1 MSDFLTPNS
10 MIMLQQA
17 MSFQW
22 AKQRAISDNI
32 VNAETPNYKVKYV
45 TFEEAL
51 RKNIQAA
58 AQDRNAAPSAMRQT
72 LEAAAPQVR
81 GAGDERA
88 CRPPDRRSMWPMTS
102 PPVWTKTASMFP
114 SSPWS
119 WCGTPIRSSTSTGPS
134 AATCPGCS
142 WRSEASKRQ
151 SGTDRYGRQNGRRKA

>member
-81 GAGDERA
+81 VADDERA
-88 CRPPDRRSMWPMTS
+88 RMDENGVNVAEQQLELVRNAYQIQHVYNALNSDMQRLLM
-102 PPVWTKTASMFP
+102 A
-114 SSPWS
+114 
-119 WCGTPIRSSTSTGPS
+119 IRG
-134 AATCPGCS
+134 
-142 WRSEASKRQ
+142 Q
-151 SGTDRYGRQNGRRKA
+151 

>member
-1 MSDFLTPNS
+1 MSDFFTSNS

-81 GAGDERA
+81 VADDERA
-88 CRPPDRRSMWPMTS
+88 RMDENGVNVAEQHIELVRSAYQTQPLYR
-102 PPVWTKTASMFP
+102 AF
-114 SSPWS
+114 SSDMS
-119 WCGTPIRSSTSTGPS
+119 RMLMAIRG
-134 AATCPGCS
+134 
-142 WRSEASKRQ
+142 Q
-151 SGTDRYGRQNGRRKA
+151 

>member
-81 GAGDERA
+81 VAGDERA
-88 CRPPDRRSMWPMTS
+88 RMDENGVNVAEQQMELVRNAYQIQHVYNALNSDMQRLLM
-102 PPVWTKTASMFP
+102 A
-114 SSPWS
+114 
-119 WCGTPIRSSTSTGPS
+119 IRG
-134 AATCPGCS
+134 
-142 WRSEASKRQ
+142 Q
-151 SGTDRYGRQNGRRKA
+151 